1 MNKGTVPL
9 FKKKAAR
16 GETRAKGGGVWKLC
30 VSLQRMM
37 ILNQIHSDILRR
49 PERRMWVSTM
59 VVALYLLTGVVF
71 GFDVCDTGQYLTMYA
86 NIFVAPESVGYHFMY
101 YLSGVA
107 GGAFLA
113 LCPDMGVLGIRLL
126 GLLCLVVCMLAVWRM
141 LKPYI
146 SPGAIIAGNA
156 LTMVAFAAM
165 PVAFCYDILSIMLYL
180 LAIEQ
185 LLKHRISR
193 VMAGGFLLG
202 MNVFSRI
209 PNVLGLVFV
218 FIPLLMAWCGAYS
231 KKRALHLSVFSLIG
245 AFLGIA
251 MVLALMALLGHLS
264 IFAESL
270 ASVYQVASDSSGE
283 SSHSLHSL
291 IYQQFRFYKIGFF
304 TWLKLGTVVA
314 VYTVMRRRITSA
326 PVRFVMLCCAL
337 GVSGWMM
344 WRMKPLTPIWVL
356 CAMGCLTAIVTLRGK
371 ARGVSVVALMLML
384 IFPMG
389 SDGVANN
396 GSIILFLATPVAI
409 AMCVEHTRM
418 FRSGY
423 FILAFALICV
433 AKTAVEGVY
442 FDGGALWHKTAQ
454 VDSPKARG
462 ILTTEKRAAI
472 LNDALC
478 GIRGWVAEGDTLLVY
493 GGMPMLN
500 YLTST
505 RPAIHCCWPEL
516 LSSELLRQQL
526 SEMRTSPMVLR
537 QKFVTM
543 GSEFSAPTPRML
555 HTYGNAKSNFC
566 IDTKIAVLN
575 HFLASRRYQIVWENA
590 HFVLYRPGI

>member
-1 MNKGTVPL
+1 M
-9 FKKKAAR
+9 F
-16 GETRAKGGGVWKLC
+16 
-30 VSLQRMM
+30 
-37 ILNQIHSDILRR
+37 
-49 PERRMWVSTM
+49 
-59 VVALYLLTGVVF
+59 
-71 GFDVCDTGQYLTMYA
+71 
-86 NIFVAPESVGYHFMY
+86 
-101 YLSGVA
+101 
-107 GGAFLA
+107 
-113 LCPDMGVLGIRLL
+113 
-126 GLLCLVVCMLAVWRM
+126 AVWRM

-231 KKRALHLSVFSLIG
+231 KKRALHLSVYSLIG

-251 MVLALMALLGHLS
+251 MVLALMALLGHLC

-344 WRMKPLTPIWVL
+344 WRMQPLPPIWVL
-356 CAMGCLTAIVTLRGK
+356 CAVGCLTAIFTLRGK
-371 ARGVSVVALMLML
+371 ACGVSVVALALML

-396 GSIILFLATPVAI
+396 GSIILFLATPIAI
-409 AMCVEHTRM
+409 AMCMEHTRM

-433 AKTAVEGVY
+433 AKTVLGGTY

-462 ILTTEKRAAI
+462 ILTTEERAAI
-472 LNDALC
+472 VNDVLD
-478 GIRGWVAEGDTLLVY
+478 GIRPWVAEGDTLLVY

-500 YLTST
+500 YLTAT
-505 RPAIHCCWPEL
+505 RPAIHCCWPEM
-516 LSSELLRQQL
+516 LSSQMLQRRLN
-526 SEMRTSPMVLR
+526 EMRTSPTVLR

-543 GSEFSAPTPRML
+543 GPEFSTPTPNML
-555 HTYGNAKSNFC
+555 RTYGDAKSHFC

-575 HFLASRRYQIVWENA
+575 RFLAERRYQKVCENA
-590 HFVLYRPGI
+590 HFILYRPGI